1 MTKNELYEI
10 NSGIQ
15 ARLPQKSPRFSRSF
29 TDLFSSDWLIA
40 SRRWICCN
48 APISCYVKRRTSF
61 GRDQFSLPRPS
72 KSRSFRFW
80 RGAKPKGPDDW
91 SFGDQVYDLIDR
103 MSEEGAG
110 AVEQRTPLLKQWLLK
125 QWLQSNWKRK
135 AAKKKGQGSF
145 SSASPVT
152 THIALGEVVG
162 KVR

>member
-80 RGAKPKGPDDW
+80 RGAKPKGPGDW

-125 QWLQSNWKRK
+125 QWLQSNGCKAIGKEKRQRK
-135 AAKKKGQGSF
+135 R
-145 SSASPVT
+145 VR
-152 THIALGEVVG
+152 ALFLLHPP
-162 KVR
+162 